1 MTSSVDDFLKNY
13 GSALL
18 HRTDLTG
25 FTGKGA
31 EGFLPVIPVCS
42 SNRYRLYRLPVIPV
56 TGYTGWE
63 NSACPRQTLYETV
76 KLTVT
81 ADCMVMEPA
90 YLTVA

>member
-1 MTSSVDDFLKNY
+1 MPK
-13 GSALL
+13 GSYRLYRYVL
-18 HRTDLTG
+18 QTVTG
-25 FTGKGA
+25 YTG
-31 EGFLPVIPVCS
+31 
-42 SNRYRLYRLPVIPV
+42 YRLYRLPVIPV